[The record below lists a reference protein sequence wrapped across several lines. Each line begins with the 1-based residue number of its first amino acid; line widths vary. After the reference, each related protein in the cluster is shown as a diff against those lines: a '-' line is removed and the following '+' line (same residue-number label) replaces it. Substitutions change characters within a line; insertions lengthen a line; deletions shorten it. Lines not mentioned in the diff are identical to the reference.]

1 MLRLA
6 EMRTSNTE
14 PPAIEAPRA
23 VRRSCAWLVLGI
35 ALFLSTGCRRDRAR
49 ISGED
54 VERCTQGIAHAITL
68 PTKEETLRVYYH
80 ECATVYAEPACSDAF
95 RGAADL
101 PEPQREPSIVTACR
115 KAYCPLLHD
124 DTLAACKSDFVVTKE
139 SITRDWPALYGA
151 IFKFDTK
158 EYGQRLTWSML
169 SLYAHFVKTGDG
181 ASASSAPGAA
191 SAAPPD
197 AGRARPGA
205 PAPSASSRP

>member
-1 MLRLA
+1 VLPVLA
-6 EMRTSNTE
+6 
-14 PPAIEAPRA
+14 
-23 VRRSCAWLVLGI
+23 I
-35 ALFLSTGCRRDRAR
+35 ALFLSTACRHDKPR

-54 VERCTQGIAHAITL
+54 VERCTQGIGRAILL

-80 ECATVYAEPACSDAF
+80 ECANVYAEPACSEAF

-124 DTLAACKSDFVVTKE
+124 DTLVACKNDFVATKE
-139 SITRDWPALYGA
+139 NIARDWPALYGA

-158 EYGQRLTWSML
+158 EYGQRLTWAML
-169 SLYAHFVKTGDG
+169 SLYAHFVK
-181 ASASSAPGAA
+181 SAKGSSAPPAGGAP

-197 AGRARPGA
+197 AGAAKSGA
-205 PAPSASSRP
+205 PAASASARP